1 MKNNFWNNKQISVV
15 STETIL
21 SSVQL
26 AYWFLPKQQKR
37 FVIDH
42 RQKNVEIAKDCLWIE
57 LQNYCVE
64 STEKKISLSAD
75 WL

>member
-1 MKNNFWNNKQISVV
+1 MSVV
-15 STETIL
+15 STESII

-26 AYWFLPKQQKR
+26 ALWFFLKQQKKNI
-37 FVIDH
+37 VDH
-42 RQKNVEIAKDCLWIE
+42 KRKNVEIAKDCLWIE

>member
-1 MKNNFWNNKQISVV
+1 MSVV
-15 STETIL
+15 STESII

-26 AYWFLPKQQKR
+26 AYWFLLKQQKK
-37 FVIDH
+37 ICGWS
-42 RQKNVEIAKDCLWIE
+42 QTKNVEIAKVCLWIE

-64 STEKKISLSAD
+64 STEKKITLSAD

>member
-1 MKNNFWNNKQISVV
+1 MSVV
-15 STETIL
+15 STESII

-26 AYWFLPKQQKR
+26 ALWFFLKQQKK
-37 FVIDH
+37 FVVDH

>member
-1 MKNNFWNNKQISVV
+1 MSVV
-15 STETIL
+15 STESII
-21 SSVQL
+21 SFVQL
-26 AYWFLPKQQKR
+26 AYWFLLKQQKKKT
-37 FVIDH
+37 VDDH
-42 RQKNVEIAKDCLWIE
+42 RQKYVEITKDFLWSE